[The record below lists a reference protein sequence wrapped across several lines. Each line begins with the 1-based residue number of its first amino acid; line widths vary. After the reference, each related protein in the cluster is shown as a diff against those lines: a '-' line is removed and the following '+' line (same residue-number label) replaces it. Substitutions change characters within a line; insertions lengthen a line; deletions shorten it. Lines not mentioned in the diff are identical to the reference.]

1 MMLVIVM
8 VLVRLVVIQLYGSM
22 VIQKSDISSFHSD
35 SCPKKL
41 VLLSTWLALKEG
53 KEKMKKLGLTE
64 KELEQYYMENRE
76 KTQER
81 MEKAV
86 MNIQVMG
93 ETKTM
98 DEVKKRVE
106 DWESGPKVV
115 EMKGR
120 LYVEASV
127 LGNQAESSSR
137 SKEEVVDVDEVKE
150 VKEGDGICLTVPEV
164 PFQLTLSYQGAE
176 LLELINSTNFITLN
190 PLVVD
195 SFFIPLPCIF
205 PFYLDNKLYNSCIF
219 IQENQFRIPVFFCPV
234 RNITTKIGG
243 VNSFSSSSVRRLL
256 YSGYC
261 EEEERSEG
269 DLLPPLTPDCSTCS
283 LPRVAFSAC
292 TNNCPGGQSAEL

>member
-1 MMLVIVM
+1 MAKVEEEVPHGGSRQQ
-8 VLVRLVVIQLYGSM
+8 VLTNSDAGDSDGSSETMIVVIQLYGSM

-81 MEKAV
+81 MEKA

-150 VKEGDGICLTVPEV
+150 VKEVKEAVKEASKKFREELEV
-164 PFQLTLSYQGAE
+164 S
-176 LLELINSTNFITLN
+176 
-190 PLVVD
+190 
-195 SFFIPLPCIF
+195 
-205 PFYLDNKLYNSCIF
+205 
-219 IQENQFRIPVFFCPV
+219 
-234 RNITTKIGG
+234 
-243 VNSFSSSSVRRLL
+243 
-256 YSGYC
+256 
-261 EEEERSEG
+261 
-269 DLLPPLTPDCSTCS
+269 
-283 LPRVAFSAC
+283 
-292 TNNCPGGQSAEL
+292 NNLF

>member
-1 MMLVIVM
+1 MAEVEEEVPHGGSRQQ
-8 VLVRLVVIQLYGSM
+8 VLTNSDAGDSDGFSETMIVVIQLYGSM

-53 KEKMKKLGLTE
+53 KEKMKKWGLTE

-115 EMKGR
+115 EVKGK
-120 LYVEASV
+120 LYVEASM

-137 SKEEVVDVDEVKE
+137 SKEEVVDVDEVREVKE
-150 VKEGDGICLTVPEV
+150 VKEAVKEASKKFREELEV
-164 PFQLTLSYQGAE
+164 S
-176 LLELINSTNFITLN
+176 
-190 PLVVD
+190 
-195 SFFIPLPCIF
+195 
-205 PFYLDNKLYNSCIF
+205 
-219 IQENQFRIPVFFCPV
+219 
-234 RNITTKIGG
+234 
-243 VNSFSSSSVRRLL
+243 
-256 YSGYC
+256 
-261 EEEERSEG
+261 
-269 DLLPPLTPDCSTCS
+269 
-283 LPRVAFSAC
+283 
-292 TNNCPGGQSAEL
+292 NNLF

>member
-1 MMLVIVM
+1 M
-8 VLVRLVVIQLYGSM
+8 RRCP
-22 VIQKSDISSFHSD
+22 

-115 EMKGR
+115 EVKGK
-120 LYVEASV
+120 LYVEASM

-137 SKEEVVDVDEVKE
+137 SKEEVVDVDEVREVKE
-150 VKEGDGICLTVPEV
+150 VKEAVKEASKKFREELEV
-164 PFQLTLSYQGAE
+164 S
-176 LLELINSTNFITLN
+176 
-190 PLVVD
+190 
-195 SFFIPLPCIF
+195 
-205 PFYLDNKLYNSCIF
+205 
-219 IQENQFRIPVFFCPV
+219 
-234 RNITTKIGG
+234 
-243 VNSFSSSSVRRLL
+243 
-256 YSGYC
+256 
-261 EEEERSEG
+261 
-269 DLLPPLTPDCSTCS
+269 
-283 LPRVAFSAC
+283 
-292 TNNCPGGQSAEL
+292 NNLF

>member
-1 MMLVIVM
+1 MRSGGRSEGHQGWTEKEVEQWPRWKRRCHMGGVASRCYTNSDAGDSDGSSETMI
-8 VLVRLVVIQLYGSM
+8 VVIQFYGSM

-53 KEKMKKLGLTE
+53 KEKMKKWGLTE
-64 KELEQYYMENRE
+64 KDLEQYYMEDRE

-86 MNIQVMG
+86 MNVQVMG

-115 EMKGR
+115 EVKGK

-150 VKEGDGICLTVPEV
+150 VKEVKEAVKEASKKFREELEV
-164 PFQLTLSYQGAE
+164 S
-176 LLELINSTNFITLN
+176 
-190 PLVVD
+190 
-195 SFFIPLPCIF
+195 
-205 PFYLDNKLYNSCIF
+205 
-219 IQENQFRIPVFFCPV
+219 
-234 RNITTKIGG
+234 
-243 VNSFSSSSVRRLL
+243 
-256 YSGYC
+256 
-261 EEEERSEG
+261 
-269 DLLPPLTPDCSTCS
+269 
-283 LPRVAFSAC
+283 
-292 TNNCPGGQSAEL
+292 NNLF

>member
-1 MMLVIVM
+1 MCRRNLFAKMASGA
-8 VLVRLVVIQLYGSM
+8 LVRSGGRSEGHQGWTEKEVEQWPRWKRRCHMGGVASRCYTNSDAGGSDGFSETMIVVIQLYGSM

-41 VLLSTWLALKEG
+41 VLLSTWLALTEG
-53 KEKMKKLGLTE
+53 KEKMKKWGLTE
-64 KELEQYYMENRE
+64 KDLEQYYMEDRE

-115 EMKGR
+115 EVKGK
-120 LYVEASV
+120 LYVEASM

-150 VKEGDGICLTVPEV
+150 VKEVKEAVKEASKKFREELEV
-164 PFQLTLSYQGAE
+164 S
-176 LLELINSTNFITLN
+176 
-190 PLVVD
+190 
-195 SFFIPLPCIF
+195 
-205 PFYLDNKLYNSCIF
+205 
-219 IQENQFRIPVFFCPV
+219 
-234 RNITTKIGG
+234 
-243 VNSFSSSSVRRLL
+243 
-256 YSGYC
+256 
-261 EEEERSEG
+261 
-269 DLLPPLTPDCSTCS
+269 
-283 LPRVAFSAC
+283 
-292 TNNCPGGQSAEL
+292 NNLF

>member
-1 MMLVIVM
+1 MDGEGGGAVAEVEEEVPHGGSRQQ
-8 VLVRLVVIQLYGSM
+8 VLTNSDAGDSDGSSETMIVVIQLYGSM

-115 EMKGR
+115 EVKGK
-120 LYVEASV
+120 LYVEASM

-137 SKEEVVDVDEVKE
+137 SKEEVVDVDEVREVKE
-150 VKEGDGICLTVPEV
+150 VKEAVKEASKKFREELEV
-164 PFQLTLSYQGAE
+164 S
-176 LLELINSTNFITLN
+176 
-190 PLVVD
+190 
-195 SFFIPLPCIF
+195 
-205 PFYLDNKLYNSCIF
+205 
-219 IQENQFRIPVFFCPV
+219 
-234 RNITTKIGG
+234 
-243 VNSFSSSSVRRLL
+243 
-256 YSGYC
+256 
-261 EEEERSEG
+261 
-269 DLLPPLTPDCSTCS
+269 
-283 LPRVAFSAC
+283 
-292 TNNCPGGQSAEL
+292 NNLF

>member
-1 MMLVIVM
+1 MASGA
-8 VLVRLVVIQLYGSM
+8 LVRRGGRSEEHQGWTEKEVEQWPRWRCHMEGVASRCYTNSDAGGSDGFSETMIVVIQLYGSM

-41 VLLSTWLALKEG
+41 VLLSTWLALTEG
-53 KEKMKKLGLTE
+53 KEKMKKWGLTE

-115 EMKGR
+115 EVKGK
-120 LYVEASV
+120 LYVEASM

-150 VKEGDGICLTVPEV
+150 VKEVKEAVKEASKKFREEV
-164 PFQLTLSYQGAE
+164 EVS
-176 LLELINSTNFITLN
+176 
-190 PLVVD
+190 
-195 SFFIPLPCIF
+195 
-205 PFYLDNKLYNSCIF
+205 
-219 IQENQFRIPVFFCPV
+219 
-234 RNITTKIGG
+234 
-243 VNSFSSSSVRRLL
+243 
-256 YSGYC
+256 
-261 EEEERSEG
+261 
-269 DLLPPLTPDCSTCS
+269 
-283 LPRVAFSAC
+283 
-292 TNNCPGGQSAEL
+292 NNLF